1 MPLRPDPLKE
11 LLDLQERMNR
21 LFDQTLSGDR
31 PGEMD
36 GWAPSWVPPA
46 DVYDTPEAYL
56 VEIEL
61 PGLTRAEIDIKL
73 KGRELVVHGE
83 RHPGGGR
90 SAVFH
95 RLERRYGPF
104 ARAFRFDVDIDADE
118 VHAEIQDGLLRVK
131 VPKVHPR
138 PTKRVVKVT
147 RSS

>member
-21 LFDQTLSGDR
+21 LFDETLSREHPD
-31 PGEMD
+31 EMD

-61 PGLTRAEIDIKL
+61 PGLARAEIDIQV
-73 KGRELVVHGE
+73 KGPELVVHGE

-95 RLERRYGPF
+95 RLERRYGRF

-118 VHAEIQDGLLRVK
+118 VQAEIQDGLLRLT
-131 VPKVHPR
+131 VPKKTPR
-138 PTKRVVKVT
+138 SSQRVVKVT
-147 RSS
+147 RS